1 MTKPRPDGPL
11 RWVLWGLDM
20 VLLFAPVVSL
30 ESCHARRCDSAIELW
45 NGRIRVTDPRQ
56 AVVAWT
62 IGLACR
68 VLLEA
73 IDGCWRRSPFTPRQ
87 RRSTRKPEASRET
100 STEGSERSSVEKIV
114 GVIMSRPWRL
124 VSPVRSLRL
133 LQDYRISLLAYAG
146 VMLLLAYYGLLTWCI
161 YTVPLTFTCI
171 ESSRCLTFYGV
182 QLPAAR

>member
-1 MTKPRPDGPL
+1 MTKPRPGGPL
-11 RWVLWGLDM
+11 RWVLWSLDM
-20 VLLFAPVVSL
+20 ALLFAPVVSL

-45 NGRIRVTDPRQ
+45 NGRIRVTDPHH
-56 AVVAWT
+56 AVAVWT
-62 IGLACR
+62 IGLLCS

-73 IDGCWRRSPFTPRQ
+73 VDGWWQRSPFTPWSH
-87 RRSTRKPEASRET
+87 RSTRKLQA
-100 STEGSERSSVEKIV
+100 STEVSEKSSVEQIIAV
-114 GVIMSRPWRL
+114 VMSRPWRL

-146 VMLLLAYYGLLTWCI
+146 VMLLLDYHGLLTWCI

-171 ESSRCLTFYGV
+171 ESSRRLTFYGV